1 MPKLTQG
8 DIFDVAK
15 RSQLAVVFG
24 HIGFNLMSVHWR
36 RFADQISELSSLSDP
51 FLKAPRQPIAWGY
64 GRWIWMVPTGE
75 TGGLT
80 AVEHEKALGEAVA
93 WAIQHG
99 ISSIVTNGAGDTSSE
114 MQSKRARAEWLI
126 AYASEV
132 EASHGITVELISLSN
147 IYLPTSEAPSP
158 SPNRTG

>member
-8 DIFDVAK
+8 DIFDAAK

-24 HIGFNLMSVHWR
+24 HIGFNLMSVNWR
-36 RFADQISELSSLSDP
+36 RFADQTRELSSISDP
-51 FLKAPRQPIAWGY
+51 FLKAPQQPIAWGD
-64 GRWIWMVPTGE
+64 GRWLWMVSTGE

-80 AVEHEKALGEAVA
+80 AVEHEKALGEAIA

-114 MQSKRARAEWLI
+114 MQSKRARVAWLI

-132 EASHGITVELISLSN
+132 EASHGITIELVSLSDV
-147 IYLPTSEAPSP
+147 YLA
-158 SPNRTG
+158 NRCVLECGLDPE

>member
-8 DIFDVAK
+8 DIFDAAK

-24 HIGFNLMSVHWR
+24 HIGFNLMSVHWS
-36 RFADQISELSSLSDP
+36 RFADQIRDLSSISDP
-51 FLKAPRQPIAWGY
+51 FLKAPRQPIAWGD
-64 GRWIWMVPTGE
+64 GRWIWMLPTGE

-93 WAIQHG
+93 WAIQHE

-114 MQSKRARAEWLI
+114 MQIQRARAEWLI
-126 AYASEV
+126 AYVSEI
-132 EASHGITVELISLSN
+132 EASHGITIELISLSN
-147 IYLPTSEAPSP
+147 IYLST
-158 SPNRTG
+158 N